1 MFLIPNSGLQSFLTH
16 KAALSRSNSGGTNLA
31 NPISAISVSFLDV
44 ERQLAKAHTFTILKM
59 KYSENYVKSQKTKTN
74 SKGSETKSSLGS
86 EFDRFLKKVIF
97 FVEKRGHDSL
107 MISDLTL

>member
-59 KYSENYVKSQKTKTN
+59 KYSENYVKGEIAEDQNK
-74 SKGSETKSSLGS
+74 
-86 EFDRFLKKVIF
+86 
-97 FVEKRGHDSL
+97 
-107 MISDLTL
+107 